1 MWSPVWQVAETAD
14 RQAKLS
20 QFAEEKA
27 LQLALDIA
35 EREKWPVLYLCTD
48 SWIVANAPGVSAAMK
63 AEQVAEQK

>member
-14 RQAKLS
+14 RQGKLS

-35 EREKWPVLYLCTD
+35 EREEWPVLYLCTD
-48 SWIVANAPGVSAAMK
+48 SCTVANAPGVATAMK